1 MNEIKPPAVTM
12 IVSHLA
18 PVFGMERV
26 ALNVLLLL
34 RKSYDVDVVCVGGGA
49 EDVAVSPGVR
59 LLGKPL
65 RGLGRFRSLWRMYRL
80 ARTLETETVILVG
93 AWVAVPWLLV
103 NGVSRWRTVV
113 WEHSMMKTRIRHS
126 QQLRALALAAQF
138 LYRSAHKVV
147 TVSRPLQRD
156 MQSLCKQASIV
167 TIPNPIGFPNDA
179 GVPGRSEMIPADGFP
194 AARTIRLLSVGSLT
208 KVKAQHLIVRALS
221 FLDDSFEL
229 VFIGT
234 GPMKEE
240 LSRLA
245 DELGVSSRVIFDG
258 YLSPDEVA
266 IRMSDAD
273 LLIHSSV
280 VETFGLVY
288 VEAANAGLPVI
299 STRNPLAEEL
309 IPAYVPG
316 WVCEPDPES
325 LALEIAL
332 RVREVLHVLVI
343 QRADALRRSEFSSD
357 KVLALWASII
367 QPPPI
372 PLASKC

>member
-1 MNEIKPPAVTM
+1 M
-12 IVSHLA
+12 
-18 PVFGMERV
+18 
-26 ALNVLLLL
+26 
-34 RKSYDVDVVCVGGGA
+34 
-49 EDVAVSPGVR
+49 
-59 LLGKPL
+59 
-65 RGLGRFRSLWRMYRL
+65 
-80 ARTLETETVILVG
+80 
-93 AWVAVPWLLV
+93 
-103 NGVSRWRTVV
+103 
-113 WEHSMMKTRIRHS
+113 
-126 QQLRALALAAQF
+126 
-138 LYRSAHKVV
+138 
-147 TVSRPLQRD
+147 
-156 MQSLCKQASIV
+156 
-167 TIPNPIGFPNDA
+167 
-179 GVPGRSEMIPADGFP
+179 
-194 AARTIRLLSVGSLT
+194 
-208 KVKAQHLIVRALS
+208 
-221 FLDDSFEL
+221 DDSFEL